1 MHRVLLTVAALCL
14 AGLPLVSLQAQE
26 LASGGGIQASGM
38 ATIERPAEVMRM
50 QVEILAKSAKDLPD
64 ALAKLKTRRT
74 KVEKVLESL
83 GADKK
88 AVTFGELR
96 IDESQDANVARMEMM
111 MHQRL
116 SQRGKKP
123 TKDVVAKPVRV
134 AMRLTAE
141 WRLKEGDATSQLLE
155 SKKLQ
160 DAIKAADLAGVKET
174 EEQTAE
180 EAEIAEEMEEP
191 MVQTWGGQNQPKP
204 GEPQFTFTA
213 KIPAADREKA
223 MAEAFRKARAEA
235 EQLAK
240 AAEVGL
246 GRLQSVQANSAVDA
260 EDFEVYRQ
268 YGLPYHGGADQ
279 SKGDDATGLKPGM
292 LKLRVGVTVSFAIK

>member
-1 MHRVLLTVAALCL
+1 MHRVLFTVAALCL
-14 AGLPLVSLQAQE
+14 AGLPLASLQAQE
-26 LASGGGIQASGM
+26 PAAGTGIQASGM

-88 AVTFGELR
+88 AIAFGELR

-123 TKDVVAKPVRV
+123 TKDVIAKPVRV
-134 AMRLTAE
+134 ALRLTAE

-180 EAEIAEEMEEP
+180 EAEIAEELEEP
-191 MVQTWGGQNQPKP
+191 VNNWGGQNQAKP
-204 GEPQFTFTA
+204 GEPQFTFAA
-213 KIPAADREKA
+213 KIPPADREKA

-246 GRLQSVQANSAVDA
+246 GRLQSLQANSAVDA

-268 YGLPYHGGADQ
+268 YGLPYRGGTDQ

>member
-1 MHRVLLTVAALCL
+1 MHRVLFTLAAVYLVS
-14 AGLPLVSLQAQE
+14 LPLVSLQAQE
-26 LASGGGIQASGM
+26 PATGGGIQASGM

-88 AVTFGELR
+88 TITFGELR
-96 IDESQDANVARMEMM
+96 IDESQDANLARMEMM

-116 SQRGKKP
+116 SQRGKKL

-191 MVQTWGGQNQPKP
+191 VNPWGGQNQTKP

-268 YGLPYHGGADQ
+268 YGLPYHGSADQ

-292 LKLRVGVTVSFAIK
+292 LKLRVGVTASFAIK

>member
-1 MHRVLLTVAALCL
+1 MHRVLFIVAALCL

-26 LASGGGIQASGM
+26 PATGTGIQASGM

-64 ALAKLKTRRT
+64 ALAKLRTRRT

-88 AVTFGELR
+88 AIAFGELR
-96 IDESQDANVARMEMM
+96 IDESQDANLARMEMM

-123 TKDVVAKPVRV
+123 TKEVVAKPVRV

-191 MVQTWGGQNQPKP
+191 VNNWGGQNQAKP
-204 GEPQFTFTA
+204 GEPQFTFAA

-223 MAEAFRKARAEA
+223 MADAFRKARTEA

-246 GRLQSVQANSAVDA
+246 GRLQSMQATLFPDPEN
-260 EDFEVYRQ
+260 FEIYRQ
-268 YGLPYHGGADQ
+268 YGSQYRSHSDDAEGY
-279 SKGDDATGLKPGM
+279 DATGPKPGM
-292 LKLRVGVTVSFAIK
+292 LKLRVGVTVSFVIK

>member
-1 MHRVLLTVAALCL
+1 MHRVLFTVAALCL
-14 AGLPLVSLQAQE
+14 AGLPLASLHAQVPG
-26 LASGGGIQASGM
+26 AGIQASGM
-38 ATIERPAEVMRM
+38 VTIERPAEVMRM

-64 ALAKLKTRRT
+64 AMAKLKSRRS

-88 AVTFGELR
+88 AIAFGELR
-96 IDESQDANVARMEMM
+96 IDESQDANLARMEMM

-123 TKDVVAKPVRV
+123 TKAVVAKPVRV
-134 AMRLTAE
+134 AMQLTAE
-141 WRLKEGDATSQLLE
+141 WRLKEGDATSQLVE

-180 EAEIAEEMEEP
+180 EVEIAEEMEEP
-191 MVQTWGGQNQPKP
+191 VNNWGGQNQAKP
-204 GEPQFTFTA
+204 GEPQFTFSA

-223 MAEAFRKARAEA
+223 MAEAFRKARTEA

-246 GRLQSVQANSAVDA
+246 GRLQRLQATSSPDP

-268 YGLPYHGGADQ
+268 YGYQNRGHANE
-279 SKGDDATGLKPGM
+279 SEGDDATGPKPGM
-292 LKLRVGVTVSFAIK
+292 LKLRVGVSVSFAIQ

>member
-1 MHRVLLTVAALCL
+1 MHRVVFTVAALCL
-14 AGLPLVSLQAQE
+14 PLASLQAQE
-26 LASGGGIQASGM
+26 SAAVSGIQASGV

-64 ALAKLKTRRT
+64 ALAKLKTRKT

-83 GADKK
+83 GVEKTSI
-88 AVTFGELR
+88 TFGELR
-96 IDESQDANVARMEMM
+96 IDESQDANLGRVEMM
-111 MHQRL
+111 MQQRL
-116 SQRGKKP
+116 LQRGKKA
-123 TKDVVAKPVRV
+123 TKAVVAKPVRV
-134 AMRLTAE
+134 AMALTAE
-141 WRLKEGDATSQLLE
+141 WRLKESDATSQLLE

-160 DAIKAADLAGVKET
+160 DAIKAADLAGMKEA

-191 MVQTWGGQNQPKP
+191 MVQAWGGQNQAKP
-204 GEPQFTFTA
+204 GEPQFTFAA

-223 MAEAFRKARAEA
+223 MAEAFRKARTQA

-240 AAEVGL
+240 AADVGL
-246 GRLQSVQANSAVDA
+246 GRLQSMQANSAVDA

-268 YGLPYHGGADQ
+268 YGLPYRGGPDQ

-292 LKLRVGVTVSFAIK
+292 LKLRVGVTVSFAIQ